1 MHVPIVKAESTGL
14 TKATITHRSG
24 RGPVGAS
31 FAVENRRGEKPDDD
45 NSINEDPSTMP
56 HEQISAVNR
65 AEGVASLASL
75 NAEQQKAVSFGKGP
89 LLVIAGAGSGKTRT
103 LTHRVAYL
111 VQQGVPPGSI
121 LLLSFTRKASQEMLK
136 RASALLDRRCEEVAG
151 GTFHSFANAM
161 LRRYPG
167 RIGFD
172 QGFSILDRGDAEDLV
187 GILRK
192 EARTD
197 PKERQ
202 LPRKSTLAAIFSRAV
217 NKNTT
222 LEEVIYED
230 YPHFVYQIEIINK
243 IWSTYR
249 RRKRELYFLD
259 FDDLLVFFH
268 QLLSEHPDVRERLAS
283 RYAYILVDE
292 YQDTNFIQ
300 AEIVS
305 LMTGKERN
313 VMVVGDDAQSIYAF
327 RGANYRNIID
337 FPDRFPQTHV
347 VKLEEN
353 YRSRQ
358 PILDLANHVIEPA
371 AEKYSK
377 CLYTKQGGGEL
388 PTLTATASENIQSQF
403 VTHEILKLQR
413 QGTPLNRIAVL
424 FRASFHSFDLE
435 VELNRAAIPYVKVG
449 GFRFT
454 ESAHIKDMIAHL
466 KIFSS
471 PRDRISW
478 NRILLLIDKIG
489 PSSAQRIFNA
499 VMKENVGPTGLL
511 SAPIKIK
518 RNAGLDRLKG
528 LISAMDAAPYSLA
541 RWGEMVLE
549 YYLPHLEANFDD
561 HPRRLRDLQQLITI
575 MERYEALDTFLDDM
589 VLDPPND
596 SVENGLAAGGAEEN
610 RLVLSTIH
618 SAKGLEWDTVFIL
631 WVLDGRFPS
640 HRAIDNVDTLEEE
653 RRLMYVA
660 ITRAERILH
669 LTYPVQVY
677 DRTTQSLLYEP
688 SRFLDAIPEDVLRR
702 EYNASWD

>member
-1 MHVPIVKAESTGL
+1 MAHSQESMSNSGEAKSSL
-14 TKATITHRSG
+14 TSLNSG
-24 RGPVGAS
+24 QMEAAS
-31 FAVENRRGEKPDDD
+31 FGD
-45 NSINEDPSTMP
+45 
-56 HEQISAVNR
+56 
-65 AEGVASLASL
+65 
-75 NAEQQKAVSFGKGP
+75 GP

-103 LTHRVAYL
+103 LTHRVAHL
-111 VQQGVPPGSI
+111 VRQGVPPSSI

-136 RASALLDRRCEEVAG
+136 RASELLDRRCHEVAG
-151 GTFHSFANAM
+151 GTFHSFANSV
-161 LRRYPG
+161 LRRYSAKV
-167 RIGFD
+167 GFD

-187 GILRK
+187 GIIRK
-192 EARTD
+192 ETNPSDKGRH
-197 PKERQ
+197 
-202 LPRKSTLAAIFSRAV
+202 LPRKSTLATIFSRAV

-230 YPHFVYQIEIINK
+230 YPHFGYQTELINK

-268 QLLSEHPDVRERLAS
+268 QLLSEHEEVRQRLAS
-283 RYAYILVDE
+283 TYTHILVDE

-305 LMTGKERN
+305 LLAGDHHN

-327 RGANYRNIID
+327 RGANYKNIID
-337 FPDRFPQTHV
+337 FPDRFPGTQL

-353 YRSRQ
+353 YRSLQ

-371 AEKYSK
+371 TETYSK
-377 CLYTKQGGGEL
+377 CLFTKQGGGEL
-388 PTLTATASENIQSQF
+388 PRLMATASENIQSQY
-403 VTHEILKLQR
+403 VTNEILKLQSE
-413 QGTPLNRIAVL
+413 GTPLGRIAVL

-435 VELNRAAIPYVKVG
+435 VELNRASIPYVKVG

-466 KIFSS
+466 KIFSA
-471 PRDRISW
+471 PKDRLSW
-478 NRILLLIDKIG
+478 NRILLLLEKIG
-489 PSSAQRIFNA
+489 PSTAQRIYTA
-499 VMKENVGPTGLL
+499 VVNEGAGPTGLL

-518 RNAGLDRLKG
+518 QNAGLERLKR
-528 LISAMDAAPYSLA
+528 LIASMDALPDSLA

-549 YYLPHLEANFDD
+549 YYIPHLEANFDD

-575 MERYEALDTFLDDM
+575 MERYDKLDDFLDDM
-589 VLDPPND
+589 ALDPPNN
-596 SVENGLAAGGAEEN
+596 SIEEGLAAAGAEEN

-631 WVLDGRFPS
+631 WALDGRFPS
-640 HRAIDNVDTLEEE
+640 HRAIDNEDALEEE

-660 ITRAERILH
+660 ITRAERNLH

-677 DRTTQSLLYEP
+677 DRATQSLLYEP
-688 SRFLDAIPEDVLRR
+688 SRFLDHIPETILKRTYSTSY
-702 EYNASWD
+702 E